1 MVFDRFDNTLYI
13 LSDMRACVARA
24 RVRVYIRKFYE
35 DKQEEGGAH
44 AKSKLEKKRHN
55 SSEEREEFLKTWR
68 ELDENESGL
77 SGNRGRGREL
87 QRAKIK

>member
-1 MVFDRFDNTLYI
+1 MSRA
-13 LSDMRACVARA
+13 RACVCISESFMKINKKR
-24 RVRVYIRKFYE
+24 
-35 DKQEEGGAH
+35 GGAH